1 MKLFSEIYSTYYSIT
16 EKILKKRTVTKAE
29 IADIIRQ
36 NGFSESVLFLEPKLT
51 GEDGYGLL
59 KKEDSVY
66 KSILKKEPHI
76 PLTALEKA
84 WLCAVLSD
92 PRSGLFLDT
101 EQKSQLAELLG
112 AKKLYQRNFLTCFD
126 QYSDGDDFH
135 DQQYIQ
141 HFRDILSAI
150 HGKKLIKISF
160 QTRKDNRIT
169 HYFLPTKIE
178 YSAKNNKFRVYVNRY
193 QKRRIVDSG
202 IINLSQV
209 TLTKLT
215 DITPD
220 SFLAVTNKK
229 KQAKI
234 KILNERNA
242 VNRFMLEFAEL
253 EKESV
258 FDEDSG
264 ECMVS
269 IKYDEQ
275 NENEIIIR
283 LLSFGPV
290 VEVLVAE
297 GEKES
302 KILRAQADKESQI
315 LAAEAEKQSMI
326 LRADAV
332 KEQKILEAE
341 GEAQAIDMVQKAIAE
356 SIVKLNAANP
366 NEQVIQLKS
375 LEAFA
380 KAADGK
386 ATKIIIPS
394 EIQGIAGL
402 ATGLKEVM
410 TDVKK
415 PQ

>member
-16 EKILKKRTVTKAE
+16 EKILKRHTVTKAE

-51 GEDGYGLL
+51 GEDGYSLL

-76 PLTALEKA
+76 PLTSLEKA

-112 AKKLYQRNFLTCFD
+112 AKKLYQRNFLNCFD

-135 DQQYIQ
+135 DPQYIQ

-193 QKRRIVDSG
+193 QKRRMVDSG

-215 DITPD
+215 DITPE
-220 SFLAVTNKK
+220 SFLAVTDKK

-253 EKESV
+253 EKDSV

-290 VEVLVAE
+290 VEVLSPYDFRRKI
-297 GEKES
+297 KE
-302 KILRAQADKESQI
+302 RVDKQ
-315 LAAEAEKQSMI
+315 LALM
-326 LRADAV
+326 
-332 KEQKILEAE
+332 
-341 GEAQAIDMVQKAIAE
+341 
-356 SIVKLNAANP
+356 
-366 NEQVIQLKS
+366 
-375 LEAFA
+375 
-380 KAADGK
+380 
-386 ATKIIIPS
+386 
-394 EIQGIAGL
+394 
-402 ATGLKEVM
+402 
-410 TDVKK
+410 KK
-415 PQ
+415 

>member
-16 EKILKKRTVTKAE
+16 EKILKRHTVTKAE

-51 GEDGYGLL
+51 CEDGYGLL
-59 KKEDSVY
+59 KKEDNIY
-66 KSILKKEPHI
+66 RSILKKEPHI

-101 EQKSQLAELLG
+101 EQKSQLTELLD

-135 DQQYIQ
+135 DPQYIQ

-220 SFLAVTNKK
+220 SFLAVTDKK
-229 KQAKI
+229 KQAMFQSFQSVTAQQASMTSLTRATFRRQSST
-234 KILNERNA
+234 ILHFLAGVQRIIRKSLPLQSLKKSRSLMRTA
-242 VNRFMLEFAEL
+242 VN
-253 EKESV
+253 V
-258 FDEDSG
+258 W
-264 ECMVS
+264 
-269 IKYDEQ
+269 Y
-275 NENEIIIR
+275 
-283 LLSFGPV
+283 LLNMMSRM
-290 VEVLVAE
+290 
-297 GEKES
+297 KM
-302 KILRAQADKESQI
+302 R
-315 LAAEAEKQSMI
+315 
-326 LRADAV
+326 
-332 KEQKILEAE
+332 
-341 GEAQAIDMVQKAIAE
+341 
-356 SIVKLNAANP
+356 
-366 NEQVIQLKS
+366 
-375 LEAFA
+375 
-380 KAADGK
+380 
-386 ATKIIIPS
+386 
-394 EIQGIAGL
+394 
-402 ATGLKEVM
+402 
-410 TDVKK
+410 
-415 PQ
+415 

>member
-290 VEVLVAE
+290 VEVLSPCDFRRKI
-297 GEKES
+297 KERVDRQ
-302 KILRAQADKESQI
+302 LALMKE
-315 LAAEAEKQSMI
+315 
-326 LRADAV
+326 
-332 KEQKILEAE
+332 
-341 GEAQAIDMVQKAIAE
+341 
-356 SIVKLNAANP
+356 
-366 NEQVIQLKS
+366 
-375 LEAFA
+375 
-380 KAADGK
+380 
-386 ATKIIIPS
+386 TKC
-394 EIQGIAGL
+394 E
-402 ATGLKEVM
+402 
-410 TDVKK
+410 
-415 PQ
+415 

>member
-16 EKILKKRTVTKAE
+16 EKILKRHTVTKAE

-51 GEDGYGLL
+51 CEDGYGLL
-59 KKEDSVY
+59 KKEDNIY
-66 KSILKKEPHI
+66 RSILKKEPHI

-84 WLCAVLSD
+84 WLCVVLSD

-101 EQKSQLAELLG
+101 EQKSQLTELLD

-135 DQQYIQ
+135 DPQYIQ

-215 DITPD
+215 DITPE
-220 SFLAVTNKK
+220 SFLAVTDKK

-283 LLSFGPV
+283 LLSFGSV
-290 VEVLVAE
+290 VEVLSPCDFRRKI
-297 GEKES
+297 KERVDRQ
-302 KILRAQADKESQI
+302 LALMKE
-315 LAAEAEKQSMI
+315 
-326 LRADAV
+326 
-332 KEQKILEAE
+332 
-341 GEAQAIDMVQKAIAE
+341 
-356 SIVKLNAANP
+356 
-366 NEQVIQLKS
+366 
-375 LEAFA
+375 
-380 KAADGK
+380 
-386 ATKIIIPS
+386 
-394 EIQGIAGL
+394 
-402 ATGLKEVM
+402 
-410 TDVKK
+410 
-415 PQ
+415 

>member
-51 GEDGYGLL
+51 GEGGYGLL

-112 AKKLYQRNFLTCFD
+112 AKKLYQRNFLNCFD
-126 QYSDGDDFH
+126 QYSDGD
-135 DQQYIQ
+135 

-193 QKRRIVDSG
+193 QKRRMVDSG

-215 DITPD
+215 DITPE
-220 SFLAVTNKK
+220 SFLAVTDKK

-283 LLSFGPV
+283 LLSFGSV
-290 VEVLVAE
+290 VEVLSPCDFRRKI
-297 GEKES
+297 KERVDRQ
-302 KILRAQADKESQI
+302 LALMKE
-315 LAAEAEKQSMI
+315 
-326 LRADAV
+326 
-332 KEQKILEAE
+332 
-341 GEAQAIDMVQKAIAE
+341 
-356 SIVKLNAANP
+356 
-366 NEQVIQLKS
+366 
-375 LEAFA
+375 
-380 KAADGK
+380 
-386 ATKIIIPS
+386 
-394 EIQGIAGL
+394 
-402 ATGLKEVM
+402 
-410 TDVKK
+410 
-415 PQ
+415 

>member
-1 MKLFSEIYSTYYSIT
+1 M
-16 EKILKKRTVTKAE
+16 
-29 IADIIRQ
+29 
-36 NGFSESVLFLEPKLT
+36 
-51 GEDGYGLL
+51 
-59 KKEDSVY
+59 
-66 KSILKKEPHI
+66 
-76 PLTALEKA
+76 
-84 WLCAVLSD
+84 LSD
-92 PRSGLFLDT
+92 PRSGLFLDA

-135 DQQYIQ
+135 DPQYIQ

-178 YSAKNNKFRVYVNRY
+178 YSAKNIKFRVYVNRY
-193 QKRRIVDSG
+193 QKRRMVDSG

-215 DITPD
+215 DITPE
-220 SFLAVTNKK
+220 SFLAVTDKK

-290 VEVLVAE
+290 VEVLSPYDFRRKI
-297 GEKES
+297 KE
-302 KILRAQADKESQI
+302 RVDRQ
-315 LAAEAEKQSMI
+315 LALM
-326 LRADAV
+326 
-332 KEQKILEAE
+332 
-341 GEAQAIDMVQKAIAE
+341 
-356 SIVKLNAANP
+356 
-366 NEQVIQLKS
+366 
-375 LEAFA
+375 
-380 KAADGK
+380 
-386 ATKIIIPS
+386 
-394 EIQGIAGL
+394 
-402 ATGLKEVM
+402 
-410 TDVKK
+410 KK
-415 PQ
+415 